1 MNTTNTEP
9 KLRQSGEDEAEA
21 ATCLASILETFC
33 SVTHSCDQQTRAW
46 KIPIGKHGVSNCAP
60 RNRLSGRGPPG
71 ARQRLFSAH
80 CPDGMTGAA
89 RTATSGRRSRR
100 EGFHDRSRSWKR
112 KMSEPKAFILHLE
125 RAAQRRPQVERL
137 RAALPCASEI
147 VDAMDG
153 SKLSQETVDA
163 VYIRQLHRPR
173 FSHPLNRAEIGAF
186 LSHRAAWRRIVEEGL
201 DYGLVFEDDAE
212 IDAEAFARTCHFA
225 QETRP
230 RWDYALA
237 PRRRPAPR
245 GRSSRK
251 RTASPWFAPMRR
263 LCGPSRSSSPAR
275 RRAACS
281 RRRNNSTGR
290 STPSCK

>member
-1 MNTTNTEP
+1 
-9 KLRQSGEDEAEA
+9 
-21 ATCLASILETFC
+21 
-33 SVTHSCDQQTRAW
+33 
-46 KIPIGKHGVSNCAP
+46 
-60 RNRLSGRGPPG
+60 
-71 ARQRLFSAH
+71 
-80 CPDGMTGAA
+80 
-89 RTATSGRRSRR
+89 
-100 EGFHDRSRSWKR
+100 
-112 KMSEPKAFILHLE
+112 MSEPKAFILHLE

-147 VDAMDG
+147 VDATDG

-237 PRRRPAPR
+237 PAPQTRAEGTILAQKDGVTLVRPHAPPLRAIAQFVSGEAARRLLAATEQFDRPIDTFLQMSWVTGVELLALKPSGVR
-245 GRSSRK
+245 DVSGAIGGSTIQRK
-251 RTASPWFAPMRR
+251 RMGLAEKIRHEIARPWYRARVRAWHNFAKRPQD
-263 LCGPSRSSSPAR
+263 
-275 RRAACS
+275 
-281 RRRNNSTGR
+281 
-290 STPSCK
+290 